1 MTGWIGM
8 HIISMLSFDLIVL
21 GSVLHTKQVERISQI
36 TSLSEHMAQS
46 RCQLHVKMA
55 RRIG

>member
-1 MTGWIGM
+1 M

-46 RCQLHVKMA
+46 RCQLHVKMT